1 MHSCAK
7 VFCSRLGERSG
18 PVQKGDSTTR
28 ESMRSLLTVPVPP
41 ETPLIA
47 PATYDGTTFWPLAS
61 GPAGGGAGDRGANGA
76 GGKPARYP
84 VTWFPGRA

>member
-41 ETPLIA
+41 DTPLTV
-47 PATYDGTTFWPLAS
+47 PATYDGTTFGRW
-61 GPAGGGAGDRGANGA
+61 PAGRSAAAPAIAAANGA

-84 VTWFPGRA
+84 VT